1 MDADGRPHRLPGHRH
16 LRLLARHPS
25 GPVRRGRG
33 VVAVAG
39 AAAGAGPARAVSLV
53 RSTRGAA
60 GVSVRG
66 RWRHA
71 LLLSVIALYSLFP
84 IYFITVQ
91 SLKTPEEDVFGSPL
105 WVADPTFENYTEL
118 FESGEARV
126 RGYAIL
132 PKVPFVIWLANS
144 AVVLAASVVLT
155 LACAVPA
162 AYALGRLRPPG
173 WRWWRRVLFAT
184 YVIPQTILFIPMYQV
199 VLAFGLDDSPAALVV
214 IYSAMAL
221 PFCVW
226 LLSAYYAN
234 LPREI
239 EESALVEG
247 ATRLGAFR
255 RIMLPMS
262 RNVLVASGLFTLGTV
277 GQDFMLASVFLLDR
291 YKQTVAAGL
300 GVMDVSLEEL
310 VAVAGVNMAAIPVV
324 ILCALFARGYV
335 RGLTAAMLEGA

>member
-1 MDADGRPHRLPGHRH
+1 M
-16 LRLLARHPS
+16 S
-25 GPVRRGRG
+25 GRGR
-33 VVAVAG
+33 
-39 AAAGAGPARAVSLV
+39 R
-53 RSTRGAA
+53 
-60 GVSVRG
+60 
-66 RWRHA
+66 RHA
-71 LLLSVIALYSLFP
+71 LLLGVVALYSLFP

-105 WVADPTFENYTEL
+105 WVARPTFENYTEL
-118 FESGEARV
+118 FERGEAQV

-132 PKVPFVIWLANS
+132 PKVPFVVWLANS

-162 AYALGRLRPPG
+162 AYALGRLRPAG
-173 WRWWRRVLFAT
+173 WRWWRRGLFAT
-184 YVIPQTILFIPMYQV
+184 YIVPQTILFIPMYQV
-199 VLAFGLDDSPAALVV
+199 VLALGLDDSPAALVV
-214 IYSAMAL
+214 IYSTMAL
-221 PFCVW
+221 PFCIW
-226 LLSAYYAN
+226 LLSAYYGN

-247 ATRLGAFR
+247 ATRFGAFR

-262 RNVLVASGLFTLGTV
+262 RNVLVAAGLFTLGTV
-277 GQDFMLASVFLLDR
+277 GQDFMFASVFLLDR

-310 VAVAGVNMAAIPVV
+310 VAVAGVNLAAIPIV

-335 RGLTAAMLEGA
+335 RGLTAAMIEGA

>member
-1 MDADGRPHRLPGHRH
+1 ML
-16 LRLLARHPS
+16 LLLA
-25 GPVRRGRG
+25 
-33 VVAVAG
+33 
-39 AAAGAGPARAVSLV
+39 
-53 RSTRGAA
+53 
-60 GVSVRG
+60 
-66 RWRHA
+66 
-71 LLLSVIALYSLFP
+71 ALYGVFP
-84 IYFITVQ
+84 VYYVTVQ

-118 FESGEARV
+118 FETGEAQV

-132 PKVPFVIWLANS
+132 PKVPFVVWLGNS
-144 AVVLAASVVLT
+144 AVVLTASVALT

-162 AYALGRLRPPG
+162 AYALGRLRPAG
-173 WRWWRRVLFAT
+173 WRWWRRGLFAT

-199 VLAFGLDDSPAALVV
+199 VLALGLDDSPAALVV
-214 IYSAMAL
+214 IYSTMAL
-221 PFCVW
+221 PFCIW
-226 LLSAYYAN
+226 LLSAYFAN

-239 EESALVEG
+239 EESALIEG
-247 ATRLGAFR
+247 ASRFTAFR
-255 RIMLPMS
+255 RVMLPMS

-324 ILCALFARGYV
+324 ILCAVFARGYV
-335 RGLTAAMLEGA
+335 RGLTAAMVEGA